1 MDFIKKI
8 THILDLP
15 FEKVKNTIELLESEN
30 TIPFIARYRKEL
42 TGNLDEVKIRSIQEE
57 LNRLQALD
65 ERRKTILRTI
75 DEQGKLTKDLKQK
88 IRQAETLAFLED
100 LYQPYRPKRRTRAM
114 EAREKGLEPL
124 AKLIADQIITQ
135 DSLRDLT
142 KPYLSKEVS
151 DQAAALAGAEDIV
164 AEWIND
170 HAEIRRTVRQKAFK
184 FGRISVTQAAE
195 GNDPRRLY
203 ETYYQFSESIKC
215 LQAHQVLAINRGE
228 REKCLKVQI
237 LVPEHD
243 WRQTIASH
251 FPVKKTTVFSEAL
264 ECAIEDCASR
274 LLLPAIER
282 DVRRQLTDQS
292 EVHAIKVFGQN
303 LKALLTL
310 PPLPDLVILAIDPG
324 FRTGSKVA
332 VIDPTGKL
340 LETTTIYPHP
350 PQNRS
355 EEAQHFLEKLVEQ
368 HQVSLI
374 VIGNGTA
381 SRETELFVSEITK
394 RTEGLNYL
402 ITSEAGASVYS
413 ASKIARDEFPD
424 LDVSIRGAVSIG
436 RRVQDPLAE
445 LVKIDPKAIG
455 VGLYQHDINQTRLS
469 EALDQVV
476 ETVVN
481 QVGVEVNTAS
491 AALLTHVSGIGPS
504 LAEKIVDYRQ
514 INGPFKDRNEFMEVP
529 GMGPKTFEQ
538 SAGFLRIRNGD
549 QPLDATAIHPESYSL
564 AVQILKQ
571 LNIKLRPRTKNHIQT
586 IEKLKHDANLNALAA
601 KLQTGLPT
609 LVDILDEI
617 ARPGRDPREDLPK
630 PLLRKDILSME
641 DLQPGMTLM
650 GTIRNVVDFGAFVD
664 IGVKND
670 GLLHRSKI
678 VKGSQL
684 QVGEILPV
692 KILSVDRERNRIS
705 LGMKEIT
712 EA

>member
-1 MDFIKKI
+1 MELIKQI
-8 THILDLP
+8 ASNINLP
-15 FEKVKNTIELLESEN
+15 VEKVKNTIELLEAEN

-42 TGNLDEVKIRSIQEE
+42 TGNLDEVQIRSIQEE
-57 LNRLQALD
+57 LNRRQTLED
-65 ERRKTILRTI
+65 RRETILRTI
-75 DEQGKLTKDLKQK
+75 TEQGKLTEDLKRK
-88 IRQAETLAFLED
+88 ILQADTLAFLED
-100 LYQPYRPKRRTRAM
+100 IYQPYRPKRRTRAM
-114 EAREKGLEPL
+114 AARERGLEPL
-124 AKLIADQIITQ
+124 AQLIVDQITTE
-135 DSLRDLT
+135 DSLYDLT
-142 KPYLSKEVS
+142 KPYLSKEVP
-151 DQAAALAGAEDIV
+151 DQAAALAGAEDII

-170 HAEIRRTVRQKAFK
+170 HAEVRRSVRQKALK
-184 FGRISVTQAAE
+184 FGQISVSKASDCD
-195 GNDPRRLY
+195 DPRRLY
-203 ETYYQFSESIKC
+203 ETYYQFSESIKYI
-215 LQAHQVLAINRGE
+215 QAHQVLAINRGE

-237 LVPEHD
+237 LIPEHD

-251 FPVKKTTVFSEAL
+251 FPLKKNSVYYEAL
-264 ECAIEDCASR
+264 KCAIEDCAGR
-274 LLLPAIER
+274 LLLPAITR
-282 DVRRQLTDQS
+282 DVRRQLTDIS
-292 EVHAIKVFGQN
+292 EEHAIEVFAKN
-303 LKALLTL
+303 LKALLTQ
-310 PPLPDLVILAIDPG
+310 PPLPNHVILAIDPG
-324 FRTGSKVA
+324 FRSGSKVA

-340 LETTTIYPHP
+340 LDTTTIYPHP

-355 EEAQHFLEKLVEQ
+355 EEAQHLLEKLVERYR
-368 HQVSLI
+368 VSLI

-381 SRETELFVSEITK
+381 SRETELFISEITK
-394 RTEGLNYL
+394 RTKGLNYL
-402 ITSEAGASVYS
+402 ITNEAGASVYS

-424 LDVSIRGAVSIG
+424 LDVSLRGAVSIG

-504 LAEKIVDYRQ
+504 LAEKIIEHRQ
-514 INGPFKDRNEFMEVP
+514 ENGPFKVRNDLFEVP

-549 QPLDATAIHPESYSL
+549 QPLDATAIHPESYPL
-564 AVQILKQ
+564 ASQILEQ
-571 LNIKLRPRTKNHIQT
+571 LNIRLRPRTKNHIKV
-586 IEKLKHDANLNALAA
+586 IEKLKQNVNLKALAA
-601 KLQTGLPT
+601 ELQTGLPT

-664 IGVKND
+664 IGVKYD

-678 VKGSQL
+678 IMGSQL
-684 QVGEILPV
+684 QVGDILPV
-692 KILSVDRERNRIS
+692 KVLSVDNERNRIS
-705 LGMKEIT
+705 LGMKEST